1 MTKKQKALQWM
12 LNLAADNSHGY
23 DQAYRWG
30 EKGDYDCSSAVITAW
45 QNAGVPVRTNG
56 ATYTGNMKSV
66 FLRSGFKDVTSK
78 VNRSTG
84 AGLEPSDVL
93 LNEVNHTAMYAGN
106 GQEVEASINEFG
118 GVTGGKLGDQTGRE
132 ILVKAYHNYPWD
144 CILRYAGDDGAPDP
158 DPAKP
163 SGRCGTCTVK
173 LGEFIGG
180 AKDPEIKSIQRL
192 LKGKGCKGKDGKVLK
207 VTGVLDENT
216 QYAITQMQKKAGM
229 ENINFGTVST
239 KTWQLLIG

>member
-30 EKGDYDCSSAVITAW
+30 EKGDYDCSSALISAW
-45 QNAGVPVRTNG
+45 QAAGVPVRTNG

-78 VNRSTG
+78 VNLSTG

-93 LNEVNHTAMYAGN
+93 LNEANHTAMYVGS

-118 GVTGGKLGDQTGRE
+118 GVTGGKPGDQTGRE

-144 CILRYAGDDGAPDP
+144 CVLRYAGDNTPDP
-158 DPAKP
+158 EPTKP
-163 SGRCGTCTVK
+163 SGRCGICTVL
-173 LGEFIGG
+173 LGEYIGG
-180 AKDPEIKSIQRL
+180 AEDPEIKTIQVL
-192 LKGKGCKGKDGKVLK
+192 LNWRGYKGKDGKKLK
-207 VTGVLDENT
+207 VDGVLGADT
-216 QYAITQMQKKAGM
+216 QHAIATMQKKAGM
-229 ENINFGTVST
+229 KNINFGTVSS
-239 KTWQLLIG
+239 KTWLLLIG